1 MIKMQDKAN
10 YKLGDSFTDKD
21 TKTYYFDGLS
31 WVSGLHILY
40 KNYKGQTSERVII
53 PINVWYGTTE
63 YHPKA
68 GWLLTCWDVEK
79 KAYRDFS
86 MVDIVKIDK

>member
-1 MIKMQDKAN
+1 MQNKAD

-21 TKTYYFDGLS
+21 TEVYYFDGLN
-31 WVSGLHILY
+31 WVLPLHVTYYNY
-40 KNYKGQTSERVII
+40 KNVTSERVII

-63 YHPKA
+63 YHPKPN
-68 GWLLTCWDVEK
+68 WLLTCFDVEK

-86 MVDIVKIDK
+86 MLDIIKIDK